1 MKLTKISLAAL
12 VALGAFSTVASATP
26 LEEAIKNVDFSGFA
40 RHRYTTTKSGVD
52 SNTKTSAGNEFK
64 FIGTFKA
71 VLDDNFFGVLGLT
84 YKTID
89 NSGKTIDSSDGSVD
103 KTKTEEPFK
112 VREFYLGYKRG
123 NTTITAGKQ
132 LIGTFFDDDL
142 TGTGLR
148 IVNSDIE
155 GLTLAA
161 VAFDALDKG
170 SEVDIL
176 TPAISIHHPAPTN
189 LKDGLGNNL
198 YGLAAMGSYNP
209 ISFKLWWASLVDVAN
224 LYAFDAAAKFD
235 MDAVKL
241 GLQGQYV
248 HSKVDSDLKPEFSNT
263 NFYAVKADIAAMGA
277 KFNAGYINY
286 KTKDNMKRGFVT
298 IEDNGKLI
306 NPARVL
312 NGAMNGQYYHNITDE
327 NKFFFVGAGYDVDK
341 LGFGLN
347 YIGGKGYSYGL
358 KKEDAKRK
366 EINGQISYKYS
377 KKLDFLAWYA
387 AAKDSKDGVK
397 FKYDR
402 FRFQTVYKF

>member
-1 MKLTKISLAAL
+1 MKLTKISLATL

-52 SNTKTSAGNEFK
+52 SNTKTSAGNEFR
-64 FIGTFKA
+64 FNGTFKA

-84 YKTID
+84 YLTTD

-103 KTKTEEPFK
+103 KTKTQEPFK
-112 VREFYLGYKRG
+112 VREFYLGYTRG
-123 NTTITAGKQ
+123 NTTLTAGKQ

-161 VAFDALDKG
+161 VAFDALDQDG
-170 SEVDIL
+170 YDVDVKDNNVKK
-176 TPAISIHHPAPTN
+176 A
-189 LKDGLGNNL
+189 LKNNL
-198 YGLAAMGSYNP
+198 YGLAAMGNYNP
-209 ISFKLWWASLVDVAN
+209 VSFKLWWANLVDAAN
-224 LYAFDAAAKFD
+224 LYAVDVAAKFD

-248 HSKVDSDLKPEFSNT
+248 HSKVDSDLKPLNYANA
-263 NFYAVKADIAAMGA
+263 NFYAVKADVAAAGA

-286 KTKDNMKRGFVT
+286 KTKDNMKKGFVT